1 MRGPRTLKGSKD
13 PQISSEELG
22 DRKQW
27 AMTSLGAHMRMER

>member
-13 PQISSEELG
+13 PQIFSKELG

-27 AMTSLGAHMRMER
+27 AMTSQEVPIGMEC